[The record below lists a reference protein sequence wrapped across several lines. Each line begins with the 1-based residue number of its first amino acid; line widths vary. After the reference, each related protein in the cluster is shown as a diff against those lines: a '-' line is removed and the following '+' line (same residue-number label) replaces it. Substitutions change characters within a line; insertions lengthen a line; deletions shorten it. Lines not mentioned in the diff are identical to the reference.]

1 MLSAIQRYQLQFTA
15 ALTRYFPRT
24 SAYLRAEGQAAWLH
38 SPRPRPGKA
47 AAAATTKSPARSAAA
62 AKQPAKPRAK
72 NPTNPAKGSAI
83 YGPTLMVVDATQ
95 IAAMRMR
102 VSQAVAAG
110 IVSPPS
116 DEQWA
121 MILGRNPL
129 TRVFAAAGSG
139 KSSTLLLRLVFMLC
153 HLQIAPEQLTVIS
166 FTNASCVQLREQL
179 LKILAFWPY
188 PFDPAQ
194 ARQCVRTFHSAMGV
208 LAKTALHS
216 PRWFEQLASSAAGH
230 ELDNPLTGS
239 RLRPAQL
246 ALLKQAYQRCYD
258 EQAQFPQLVHQ
269 LLKLPAP
276 AADQAQAKAPLGS
289 YQLAGEFT
297 PVPLFEAFYQQA
309 GFIQSIGIRI
319 EQLQARTLLCA
330 APERSFVQALVLFWQ
345 SFSQLLAEQGLHTFD
360 GAFAQ
365 LSDQLNCPDTALSAA
380 ALAPFSHLLIDEFQ
394 DISPQIVLWLKAVQ
408 RALVRQGT
416 AVSLMAIGDDWQS
429 IYGWR
434 GSSPEL
440 FINFDQHFPGTGKS
454 RQSALLLLQNNYRSI
469 EPIIRDAEAVLAGVQ
484 HKHNKTSHA
493 NRATLAGEHGVKLIS
508 QFDLQQRLPELLH
521 LIHEQCALVAASQD
535 GERSGVLII
544 SRRNAPLQLLRPLLE
559 KKLPVK
565 LCTIHSAKGL
575 QAQVAIIL
583 DDCPT
588 PTAHPLRDALY
599 AHAGFFHNSYA
610 QAMQDESLRLAYVA
624 ITRGV
629 SRVFWYCNKPQG
641 ATQILL
647 KRAR

>member
-1 MLSAIQRYQLQFTA
+1 MLSVIQRYQLQFTE

-24 SAYLRAEGQAAWLH
+24 SAYLRAEGQAALLH
-38 SPRPRPGKA
+38 GQPRPRASKA
-47 AAAATTKSPARSAAA
+47 AATASTKSPQRSAAA
-62 AKQPAKPRAK
+62 AKPRA
-72 NPTNPAKGSAI
+72 NPAKGSAI

-95 IAAMRMR
+95 IAAMRAR

-166 FTNASCVQLREQL
+166 FTNASCAQLREQL
-179 LKILAFWPY
+179 LKMLAFWPY
-188 PFDPAQ
+188 AFSPAQ
-194 ARQCVRTFHSAMGV
+194 AQQCVRTFHSAMAV
-208 LAKTALHS
+208 QAKEALHN
-216 PRWFEQLASSAAGH
+216 PRWFEQLASSTGNQ
-230 ELDNPLTGS
+230 LDNPLTGS
-239 RLRPAQL
+239 RLHPAQV
-246 ALLKQAYQRCYD
+246 ALLKQAYQNCYSQ
-258 EQAQFPQLVHQ
+258 QAEFRTLVHQ
-269 LLKLPAP
+269 LLQLPAP
-276 AADQAQAKAPLGS
+276 AADPAPRKAPLGN
-289 YQLAGEFT
+289 YQLAGEFAA
-297 PVPLFEAFYQQA
+297 VPLFAAFYQQA

-319 EQLQARTLLCA
+319 EQLQARSLLCA
-330 APERSFVQALVLFWQ
+330 APERGFVQALVLFWQ
-345 SFSQLLAEQGLHTFD
+345 SFSQLLDEQGLHTFD

-365 LSDQLNCPDTALSAA
+365 LSDDLNRPSTGLPAA

-394 DISPQIVLWLKAVQ
+394 DISPQIVLWLNAVQ

-454 RQSALLLLQNNYRSI
+454 SKSALLLLQNNYRSI

-484 HKHNKTSHA
+484 HKHSKTSHA
-493 NRATLAGEHGVKLIS
+493 NRATQAGEHGVKLIS
-508 QFDLQQRLPELLH
+508 KFDLKQRLPELLQ

-535 GERSGVLII
+535 GERSGVLVI

-583 DDCPT
+583 DDCPSAS
-588 PTAHPLRDALY
+588 AHPLRDALY

-641 ATQILL
+641 ATHILL